1 MSEELIQVRVDDKR
15 SVSAVRVTPDDPGM
29 DWVVV
34 YAPGAGSNI
43 HDRFGRYLSQRLT
56 SEGTV
61 VVRFQFPYMEAKQRR
76 PDPPGVLESTWR
88 AVIQAARISDV
99 NMVVAGRSM
108 GGRIAS
114 QVVAQ
119 GAIAEALALFA
130 YPLHPP
136 GNPDRLRDG
145 HLDKITV
152 PTLFC
157 SGTRDPFA
165 SPEELATAAAI
176 VGGSRMHLLEDADH
190 SFAPPKSSGRVQQN
204 VWDEAIDAFLSWL
217 GDIRRVGGQ

>member
-1 MSEELIQVRVDDKR
+1 MFEELIQVSIDDKR
-15 SVSAVRVTPDDPGM
+15 SVSAVRVTPDDPGKN
-29 DWVVV
+29 WVVI

-43 HDRFGRYLSQRLT
+43 HDRFGLYLSQRLT
-56 SEGTV
+56 SEGAA

-76 PDPPGVLESTWR
+76 PDAPVVLEATWR
-88 AVIQAARISDV
+88 AMIQAARTTD
-99 NMVVAGRSM
+99 MRLVVTGRSM

-119 GAIAEALALFA
+119 DAIAEAIALFA

-136 GNPDRLRDG
+136 GNPDRIRDG
-145 HLDKITV
+145 HLDKISV

-157 SGTRDPFA
+157 SGTRDTFA
-165 SPEELATAAAI
+165 SPTELTRAAAI
-176 VGGSRMHLLEDADH
+176 VDGSTMHLLDDADH
-190 SFAPPKSSGRVQQN
+190 SFAPTKSSGRVQQD

-217 GDIRRVGGQ
+217 RDIQSLIDV